1 MCVPVILVFSRF
13 CGDWLCQLGISDSQS
28 LPQEHRCEWRAS
40 YQWVV
45 SVLWTKKGF
54 QMFNCCFFFFFQRF
68 HQNWSCFLLEDLR
81 LWIHYLFMMYYSSLW
96 TQPAFLKMTKCLES
110 KLSEVLVNN
119 CRVCLQRSMQAVN
132 LNTCRSAVLEIR
144 VCIAK
149 GLENVCFRKCS
160 VGFFFCVLVLQILFI
175 QWLIYAWG
183 VPV

>member
-1 MCVPVILVFSRF
+1 MCARYIGLQSFLRWLAVPTGHQWLPKFATRRQMWVTCFLPMSSF
-13 CGDWLCQLGISDSQS
+13 CSLDKKRISDVQ
-28 LPQEHRCEWRAS
+28 L
-40 YQWVV
+40 
-45 SVLWTKKGF
+45 L
-54 QMFNCCFFFFFQRF
+54 FFFFFQRF

-96 TQPAFLKMTKCLES
+96 TQPAFLEMTKCLES

-175 QWLIYAWG
+175 QWLTYAWG